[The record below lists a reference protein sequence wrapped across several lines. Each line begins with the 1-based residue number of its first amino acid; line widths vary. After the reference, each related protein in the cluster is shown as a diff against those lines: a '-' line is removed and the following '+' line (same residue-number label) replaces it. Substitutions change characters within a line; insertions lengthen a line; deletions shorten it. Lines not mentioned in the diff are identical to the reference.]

1 MAVKSGRENQD
12 QEVTGGQE
20 GQLEGKAQRAEEMLE
35 DSQER
40 PQQEEELKGAAGAEV
55 EEGHSGGKM
64 RWEWRGEEEGI
75 KNMMLEIE
83 IQGL

>member
-1 MAVKSGRENQD
+1 MAVKSGQENQD

-40 PQQEEELKGAAGAEV
+40 PQQEEELEGAAGAELQK
-55 EEGHSGGKM
+55 GQSGGKL
-64 RWEWRGEEEGI
+64 R
-75 KNMMLEIE
+75 
-83 IQGL
+83 